1 MVDHL
6 CDECKLHFKEVLEF
20 LDEVGLPYYLNPYLV
35 RGLDYYTKTVF
46 EITEGNEDGSRQ
58 ETLIAGGR
66 YDNLVKLLGGK
77 DTPACGGAIGV
88 ERVMSAMKNNG
99 IILPSSSSPDIYLAQ
114 LGVLAKRR
122 SLKLLE
128 DLRTARIPV
137 SESFNK
143 DSLRTQ
149 LGIASKT
156 GVKYAL
162 IFGQQEALQDLI
174 IIRDMK
180 TGKQETVEL
189 ASVAKEIKKRLK
201 KH

>member
-1 MVDHL
+1 MAI
-6 CDECKLHFKEVLEF
+6 
-20 LDEVGLPYYLNPYLV
+20 
-35 RGLDYYTKTVF
+35 

-66 YDNLVKLLGGK
+66 YDKLVRLLGGK
-77 DTPACGGAIGV
+77 DTPAAGGAIGV
-88 ERVMSAMKNNG
+88 ERVMNAMKNNK
-99 IILPSSSSPDIYLAQ
+99 ITLPSPSSPDIYLAQ

-128 DLRTARIPV
+128 DLRTARIPI
-137 SESFNK
+137 SESFSK
-143 DSLRTQ
+143 DSLRAQ
-149 LGIASKT
+149 LGIADKM

-180 TGKQETVEL
+180 TGKQETVKL
-189 ASVAKEIKKRLK
+189 ADTAKKIKERLK